1 LKRIFIY
8 SIALLLLAGCS
19 SNKETSVNTDQN
31 AEKIETSTQKVNV
44 MPVSTDTYIPNPQV
58 IDDTSLLATGD
69 FYRDRKGEATLKAL
83 DGETKNIQVDSIKL
97 TVKDAKII
105 DYRPAYSLI
114 DFYHTYTHDEQFTF
128 IKFFVEMENQAN
140 EQKKFSPIAFVQ
152 TNTGEMITWEKDIYL
167 EELNGVLNPGERKS
181 GNIGFIV
188 EKSAINTIQLST
200 SDVYNEQER
209 LLDKAKTLDFHFEQ

>member
-1 LKRIFIY
+1 
-8 SIALLLLAGCS
+8 
-19 SNKETSVNTDQN
+19 
-31 AEKIETSTQKVNV
+31 

-69 FYRDRKGEATLKAL
+69 FYRDRKGEGTLKAL
-83 DGETKNIQVDSIKL
+83 DGETKSIQVDSIKL

-128 IKFFVEMENQAN
+128 IKFFVEMENQSD

-188 EKSAINTIQLST
+188 ENSAIKTMQLST
-200 SDVYNEQER
+200 SDVYTEQEK
-209 LLDKAKTLDFHFEQ
+209 LLDKAKTLDFHFD